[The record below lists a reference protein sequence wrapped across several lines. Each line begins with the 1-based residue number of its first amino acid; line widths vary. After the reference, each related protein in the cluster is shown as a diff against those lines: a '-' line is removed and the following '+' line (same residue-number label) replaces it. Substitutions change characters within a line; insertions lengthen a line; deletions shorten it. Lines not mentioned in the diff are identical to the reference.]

1 MPTQSTSTQRK
12 KRPFGWKEL
21 LISLFMLVIA
31 WAGADLLG
39 LGGSSKPVEVS
50 EGANIQV
57 FFTTPRY
64 PDRATDR
71 QGGIDERLAKAID
84 SAQTSVD
91 VAAFELN
98 LISVT
103 DALVRAHQRGVRVRL
118 VTDSDY
124 AEDLGPM
131 RLLQAQVPVVFDNAE
146 PFMHNKFVIIDDKQ
160 VWTGSWNLTT
170 NGTYRNNNNI
180 VISDSKLLAENYT
193 TEFEEMFVERKFGAS
208 SPDNTP
214 QPQIEINGV
223 QVENIFEAEGD
234 ARTRILQLVKDAK
247 SSLDVMAFVF
257 TDDDIGSAIVARH
270 RAGVPVRIVVETRNL
285 DATGSD
291 VAAFQQAG
299 INTLP
304 DGNPYMMHHK
314 VIIIDQAIVVT
325 GSYNFSSNA
334 ANYNDENVLI
344 LHDVDIAGQ
353 YTAEFERVY
362 AQAKAA
368 Q

>member
-1 MPTQSTSTQRK
+1 MTQSTSTQGK
-12 KRPFGWKEL
+12 KRSFGWKEL
-21 LISLFMLVIA
+21 LISLFMLIVA

-39 LGGSSKPVEVS
+39 FGGSSKPVEVF
-50 EGANIQV
+50 EGADIQV
-57 FFTTPRY
+57 LFTTPRY
-64 PDRATDR
+64 PDQATDH
-71 QGGIDERLAKAID
+71 QGGIDERLAAAID

-91 VAAFELN
+91 VAAFDLD
-98 LISVT
+98 LPSVT

-124 AEDLGPM
+124 AESLGPTS
-131 RLLQAQVPVVFDNAE
+131 LLQAQAPVVFDSAE
-146 PFMHNKFVIIDDKQ
+146 PFMHDKFVIIDGEQ
-160 VWTGSWNLTT
+160 VWAGSWNLTT
-170 NGTYRNNNNI
+170 NGTYRNNNN
-180 VISDSKLLAENYT
+180 VIIADSKLLAENYT
-193 TEFEEMFVERKFGAS
+193 TEFEEMFVQKQFGSS
-208 SPDNTP
+208 SPDDTP
-214 QPQIEINGV
+214 QPQVEINGV
-223 QVENIFEAEGD
+223 QVENIFESEGD
-234 ARTRILQLVKDAK
+234 ARTRMIRLIKDAK

-257 TDDDIGSAIVARH
+257 TDDDIASAIVARH

-285 DATGSD
+285 DTTGSD

-299 INTLP
+299 IDILP

-344 LHDVDIAGQ
+344 LHDAGIAGQ